1 LGASRLL
8 RSGNLPADLAGAMGR
23 FVEHHPHHLVSAPR
37 RVISS
42 DSYEMRWS
50 SNKAHS
56 GKSASANCAATR
68 SSPDCVPRPLPGYR
82 RCAKVKP
89 SRVASQDSKN
99 CNDGFP
105 ASRRTYWMAFRSCS
119 SSDCNCKPTLSE
131 RRSQVHGISQALT
144 RLTWPPSRAT
154 ARHRRSVPGHL
165 MPLRSG
171 APHSTSPCAR
181 SAKTSQP

>member
-1 LGASRLL
+1 MDQSQRYGQRGTLPKVIPEGRPLDPAPHPLIYWGDLSVT
-8 RSGNLPADLAGAMGR
+8 GNGDLPLATQR
-23 FVEHHPHHLVSAPR
+23 
-37 RVISS
+37 
-42 DSYEMRWS
+42 
-50 SNKAHS
+50 
-56 GKSASANCAATR
+56 
-68 SSPDCVPRPLPGYR
+68 RPLPGYR

-105 ASRRTYWMAFRSCS
+105 ASRRTYWMAFRSC

>member
-1 LGASRLL
+1 MNRSATNIPSACRIVNIALNDAMILSCDTNLGRMEFSERTGWNL
-8 RSGNLPADLAGAMGR
+8 RQGQANLRAQIAQQPVL
-23 FVEHHPHHLVSAPR
+23 HQ
-37 RVISS
+37 I
-42 DSYEMRWS
+42 
-50 SNKAHS
+50 
-56 GKSASANCAATR
+56 
-68 SSPDCVPRPLPGYR
+68 VPQYLPEYR
-82 RCAKVKP
+82 RCAKVRP
-89 SRVASQDSKN
+89 SRVMSQNSKN

-105 ASRRTYWMAFRSCS
+105 ASRRTYWMAFKSC